1 MKKKKALLDDLLNDD
16 GPIKEDHG
24 GGKNSEIQER
34 MDLLPPLALLCL
46 GRVVAKGAL
55 NHGEEDWRKVPIRE
69 HAGRTFR
76 HWAHWKA
83 KGDLESLSHMA
94 CRALMALELQII
106 KESRNE

>member
-1 MKKKKALLDDLLNDD
+1 MNTEGLLNDG
-16 GPIKEDHG
+16 GPIIEG
-24 GGKNSEIQER
+24 PEGGKTSEIQER

-55 NHGEEDWRKVPIRE
+55 DHGEEDWRKVPIRE

-94 CRALMALELQII
+94 CRALMALELQLI
-106 KESRNE
+106 KESQNE